1 MAGTLKQS
9 IPIFIAAFLVIVFVS
24 VFLLERLGGFS
35 DASDGVVRVYYADN
49 ISPSHQWIIDEFN
62 RLHRGRIEVVPVNL
76 PFEKFST
83 NERKEL
89 LARSLR
95 NKSDRLDIFAVDLIW
110 VPRFSRWCEPLDG
123 LVPPGLRDHIISQAQ
138 ESCIFDS
145 ALVALPV
152 YLDVGLLY
160 YRRDLFRNLPQG
172 ALLEQELR
180 SSMPWNRFDSLGK
193 AAIKSGRPFYLFQAN
208 DFEGL
213 TCSYF
218 EMIAGQDREFFHRR
232 PLDFESPVAR
242 KALHMLVDFVRKDGI
257 TPPAVAEF
265 DEIRSYTYA
274 MDHDAY
280 CVRGWPNFI
289 ESFQS
294 GNLFQAKVDS
304 LERAPLPH
312 FPGRNS
318 VTVFGGWNLMI
329 SRYST
334 KKKEAME
341 FAAFI
346 QRKNVQQ
353 KLFEIGGYIPTT
365 TDVYADSAYLAAHPT
380 LRFYRDLI
388 ADGFHRPALVDYT
401 KMSDIIS
408 RAVHRAIKGE
418 VEPDS
423 ALREAARE
431 IRKEGATE

>member
-1 MAGTLKQS
+1 MKQS
-9 IPIFIAAFLVIVFVS
+9 IPIVVAVVLVIVFVS
-24 VFLLERLGGFS
+24 VFLVERLGGS
-35 DASDGVVRVYYADN
+35 AGETDGVVRVYYADN
-49 ISPSHQWIIDEFN
+49 ISPSHQWAIDEFN
-62 RLHRGRIEVVPVNL
+62 RLHRGQIEVIPVNL
-76 PFEKFST
+76 PFAKFST

-123 LVPPGLRDHIISQAQ
+123 FVSAEERSRIIPQAQ
-138 ESCIFDS
+138 ESCVFDS
-145 ALVALPV
+145 ALMAMPV

-160 YRRDLFRNLPQG
+160 YRRDLIRDLPDG
-172 ALLEQELR
+172 PSLERELNA
-180 SSMPWNRFDSLGK
+180 SMTWDRFDSLGR
-193 AAIKSGRPFYLFQAN
+193 SLRRTDRPFYLFQAN

-213 TCSYF
+213 TCNYF
-218 EMIAGQDREFFHRR
+218 ELIAGQDREFFHRR

-242 KALHMLVDFVRKDGI
+242 RALQMLVGFVRKDGI
-257 TPPAVAEF
+257 SPARVTEF
-265 DEIRSYTYA
+265 DEIRSYKHA
-274 MDHDAY
+274 LDNDAY

-294 GNLFQAKVDS
+294 EGWGGPRVDS

-312 FPGRNS
+312 FPGRNP

-334 KKKEAME
+334 RKREAVE
-341 FAAFI
+341 FAKFI
-346 QRKNVQQ
+346 QRKQVQE

-365 TDVYADSAYLAAHPT
+365 NDVYADSAYMAVHPT
-380 LRFYRDLI
+380 LRFYRNLV

-408 RAVHRAIKGE
+408 RAVHQAIKGE
-418 VEPDS
+418 LSPDS
-423 ALREAARE
+423 ALKEATE
-431 IRKEGATE
+431 QIRRAGATE

>member
-1 MAGTLKQS
+1 MKQS
-9 IPIFIAAFLVIVFVS
+9 VPILIAAFLVAVFLLI
-24 VFLLERLGGFS
+24 FLLERLGGFA
-35 DASDGVVRVYYADN
+35 DNSDGVVRVYYADN
-49 ISPSHQWIIDEFN
+49 ISPAHQWVIDEFN

-76 PFEKFST
+76 PFEKFTT

-110 VPRFSRWCEPLDG
+110 VPRFSRWCEPLNG
-123 LVPPGLRDHIISQAQ
+123 LVSQKEREQILPQAE
-138 ESCIFDS
+138 ESCVFDS
-145 ALVALPV
+145 TLMALPV

-160 YRRDLFRNLPQG
+160 YRKDLIRQLPGGSGVERDLR
-172 ALLEQELR
+172 A
-180 SSMPWNRFDSLGK
+180 SMTWGQFDSLGRTV
-193 AAIKSGRPFYLFQAN
+193 AKSGRPFYLFQGN

-213 TCSYF
+213 TCSFF

-232 PLDFESPVAR
+232 PLDFESPIAR
-242 KALHMLVDFVRKDGI
+242 RALHMLVDFVWKDKI
-257 TPPAVAEF
+257 SPPAVSEF

-274 MDHDAY
+274 LDHNAY

-289 ESFQS
+289 ESFQA
-294 GNLFQAKVDS
+294 GNLARGIVDS

-312 FPGRNS
+312 FPGREP

-334 KKKEAME
+334 RKAEALE
-341 FAAFI
+341 FAKFF
-346 QRKNVQQ
+346 QREAVQE
-353 KLFEIGGYIPTT
+353 KLFEIAGYIPT
-365 TDVYADSAYLAAHPT
+365 DLAVYSDSAYIAAHPI
-380 LRFYRDLI
+380 LGFYRDLI
-388 ADGFHRPALVDYT
+388 ASGFHRPSLVEYT

-418 VEPDS
+418 VDPDT
-423 ALREAARE
+423 ALHEASRE
-431 IRKEGATE
+431 ILRTGATE